1 MFGFVFDVLNQKM
14 DNMKSIKILIALLM
28 AGSLSLSAQ
37 DKESMYFTASVE
49 GTIETVE
56 PTLRSELEK
65 EKFGVITEIDMAKT
79 LKEKIDADI
88 MPYKIL
94 GVCNAKFAYKAM
106 QAEENIGVFLPCKVI
121 LKQVDKNTVEVVA
134 VNPVSMMKMIGNKDL
149 DGTADEVG
157 IKLEMVIKRLADR

>member
-1 MFGFVFDVLNQKM
+1 M
-14 DNMKSIKILIALLM
+14 MKSIILGIVFLIA
-28 AGSLSLSAQ
+28 GTSGVSAQ
-37 DKESMYFTASVE
+37 DSQSMFFSGKVE

-56 PTLRSELEK
+56 ALLITELEK

-94 GVCNAKFAYKAM
+94 GVCNAKFAYQAI

-121 LKQVDKNTVEVVA
+121 LKQIDANTVEVVSI
-134 VNPVSMMKMIGNKDL
+134 NPSSMMRMIGNKDL
-149 DGTADEVG
+149 DTTADEVG
-157 IKLEMVIKRLADR
+157 KKLETVIKKVVDR